1 MLIRE
6 YKTKYKCI
14 YNFEIN
20 VLNKLKNVLNDITLL
35 KTDYKSCE
43 QSKILKLM
51 KKICVERIK
60 D

>member
-20 VLNKLKNVLNDITLL
+20 VLNKLNILNDITLL